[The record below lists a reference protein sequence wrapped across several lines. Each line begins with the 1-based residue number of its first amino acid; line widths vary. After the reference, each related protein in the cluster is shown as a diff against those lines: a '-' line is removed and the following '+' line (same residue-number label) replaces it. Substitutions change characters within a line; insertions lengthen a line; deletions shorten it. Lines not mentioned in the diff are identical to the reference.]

1 MIGVNKKWR
10 DILFLGTALLIC
22 GCIVLLLISATRK
35 VDHTVSATLEEY
47 HPVIILDAGHGGED
61 GGAVSK
67 TGIQEKDINLAIAKD
82 LKEMLTASG
91 FEVIMIREDDRSIHD
106 ESAYTI
112 KERKISDL
120 HNRLKIINSYDDC
133 IFLSIHQN
141 QFSDSKYSG
150 AQMFYSTNNPQSK
163 ELAECLKESVVGMI
177 QPNNT
182 REIKPANSSIYLLWN
197 SKKPSV
203 LVECGFLSNT
213 QEASLLSQ
221 EDYQRKMAFSIYC
234 GFMDHWRNMRNGQSA
249 LDS

>member
-1 MIGVNKKWR
+1 M
-10 DILFLGTALLIC
+10 LI
-22 GCIVLLLISATRK
+22 
-35 VDHTVSATLEEY
+35 
-47 HPVIILDAGHGGED
+47 
-61 GGAVSK
+61 
-67 TGIQEKDINLAIAKD
+67 
-82 LKEMLTASG
+82 ASG
-91 FEVIMIREDDRSIHD
+91 FDVVMIREDDRSIHD
-106 ESAYTI
+106 ESADTI
-112 KERKISDL
+112 KERKISDI

-163 ELAECLKESVVGMI
+163 ELAECLKDSVVGMI

-203 LVECGFLSNT
+203 LVECGFLSNV
-213 QEASLLSQ
+213 QEANLLSQ

-234 GFMDHWRNMRNGQSA
+234 GLINHWRMIGNGHSA
-249 LDS
+249 NDSLENQKS